1 MFYEYWGRWVSTA
14 SLEWQHFHQPKC
26 QLKSSLNWTC
36 SSLWSLINDPGS
48 PHSSSLKN
56 YKWCC
61 FALRS
66 SLDLES
72 PSIFF
77 FPYAGCAS
85 EFLRFWLS
93 TTTKMKLIFS
103 RCQEL
108 ARLMWF
114 CLVFFVSSLGQNW
127 SNVKRPLAVPSRAIY
142 APISSPISSKEWA
155 WAELLRFLKLFSS
168 RWFSFPEWPVSMA
181 SVMHAYFRHFLQ
193 PKPWTS

>member
-1 MFYEYWGRWVSTA
+1 MSVNSIIRMATFSPTKVPIKE
-14 SLEWQHFHQPKC
+14 LPE
-26 QLKSSLNWTC
+26 LN
-36 SSLWSLINDPGS
+36 LFLIVILNKRFGFTTL
-48 PHSSSLKN
+48 SSSLKN

-168 RWFSFPEWPVSMA
+168 RWFSFP
-181 SVMHAYFRHFLQ
+181 
-193 PKPWTS
+193 